1 MKWNRVSKQPA
12 VRPGKFNGGP
22 GLSVRF
28 VVPVLCA
35 AMLCACGSDL
45 PQGEDSG
52 RGETSS
58 MSIFEVTGYQKI
70 SPEQAKK
77 IMDENEDCIILDVRS
92 DEEYAEQRIANAMLI
107 PDFEIAERAETDLS
121 DKDALILVYCRRG
134 YRSATAA
141 HTLIDLGY
149 TQVYDFGGIEDWPY
163 ETLN

>member
-1 MKWNRVSKQPA
+1 
-12 VRPGKFNGGP
+12 
-22 GLSVRF
+22 
-28 VVPVLCA
+28 
-35 AMLCACGSDL
+35 
-45 PQGEDSG
+45 
-52 RGETSS
+52 